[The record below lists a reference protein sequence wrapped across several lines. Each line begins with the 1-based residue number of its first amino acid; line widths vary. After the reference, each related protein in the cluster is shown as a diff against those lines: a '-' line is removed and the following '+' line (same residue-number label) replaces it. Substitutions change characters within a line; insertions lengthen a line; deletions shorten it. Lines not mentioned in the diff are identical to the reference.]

1 MKKIIKATALI
12 FLLIFA
18 VFASNCIVVEREVD
32 VVITDEQCLTFPEN
46 HDSENY
52 TNPDTLYLGDEL
64 DQILKDS
71 SVSRSDIVTA
81 FLVSASYQVQDTV
94 LAHDWEISGEIMI
107 KRIDFAG
114 PEEVFIAYDTV
125 SVIDAMPA
133 PIGAELEPLGV
144 DVMDQAFEDFIAGAN
159 PILVFTVVSETGDV
173 EPDPSPG
180 APLVFTWDACVT
192 VQVVATIDLENI
204 PDPW

>member
-1 MKKIIKATALI
+1 MKKIIKASALA

-52 TNPDTLYLGDEL
+52 TTPDTLFLGDEL
-64 DQILKDS
+64 GQILIDNN
-71 SVSRSDIVTA
+71 VSRSDIVSG
-81 FLVSASYQVQDTV
+81 FLVSASYQVRDTI
-94 LAHDWEISGEIMI
+94 LAHDWEVTGEIMI
-107 KRIDFAG
+107 KRIDVPG

-125 SVIDAMPA
+125 SVIEAMPA
-133 PIGAELEPLGV
+133 PIGAELEPPGV

-159 PILVFTVVSETGDV
+159 PILVFTVVNGNV
-173 EPDPSPG
+173 EPNPSPTD
-180 APLVFTWDACVT
+180 PIVFIWYPCVT

>member
-1 MKKIIKATALI
+1 MKKIIKASALA

-52 TNPDTLYLGDEL
+52 TTPDTLFLGDEL
-64 DQILKDS
+64 NQVLIDNE
-71 SVSRSDIVTA
+71 VSRSDIVTA
-81 FLVSASYQVQDTV
+81 HLVSASYQVRDTI
-94 LAHDWEISGEIMI
+94 LAHDWKISGEILI
-107 KRIDFAG
+107 KRIDVAG
-114 PEEVFIAYDTV
+114 PEEVLIAYDTV
-125 SVIDAMPA
+125 SVNGAMPA

-144 DVMDQAFEDFIAGAN
+144 DIIDQAFEDFIAGAN
-159 PILVFTVVSETGDV
+159 PILVFTVVSGTGDID
-173 EPDPSPG
+173 PDPSPG
-180 APLVFTWDACVT
+180 DPMVFTWYACVT